1 MVSCRVIGALKLPNV
16 LPVLEKLKP
25 GVPVLG
31 VLPNPVDVGFVPNPV
46 VDVVPNPV
54 PNVFVDGWFVVA
66 KLKPVEGVDV
76 PRINFENI

>member
-1 MVSCRVIGALKLPNV
+1 MSQFQVFIIIRKENQNKNPVVSCRVIGALKLPNV

-54 PNVFVDGWFVVA
+54 PNVFVDG
-66 KLKPVEGVDV
+66 
-76 PRINFENI
+76 